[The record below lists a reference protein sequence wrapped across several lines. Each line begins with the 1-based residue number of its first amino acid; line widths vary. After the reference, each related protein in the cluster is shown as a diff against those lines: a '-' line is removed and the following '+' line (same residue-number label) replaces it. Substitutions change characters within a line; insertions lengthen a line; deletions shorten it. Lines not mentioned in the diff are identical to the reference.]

1 MSLPAIR
8 NRTVA
13 SVGSNP
19 SIATTATNSSKGIR
33 SIDTQ
38 GINSSSSS
46 SISRRGRRGRSPG
59 HRHILEIG
67 SGIAA
72 AVEEAQQR
80 RMADAVAAAHYRG
93 MAEVEATIPNHL
105 AKLRREL
112 EKERQPAIDAA
123 VARVREKYIQQLQ
136 DAAASHEADCE
147 LAIRA
152 ERRKCEQERAVA
164 TAALERSWRERI
176 RLEVLEA
183 RTDTWDKACVKERRA
198 VADAVAEE
206 AKKLHIAVAKALA
219 AEKKAS
225 ARAIAEAIK
234 EERAEIVRMKAAV
247 AEATTT
253 AQEAEA
259 AADVER
265 TRATDADEKYQA
277 LLADYR
283 RTLQVLPHYNPDANS
298 WLL

>member
-13 SVGSNP
+13 SDGSNP

-38 GINSSSSS
+38 GINSTSSSSS

-123 VARVREKYIQQLQ
+123 VARVREKCIQQLR

-206 AKKLHIAVAKALA
+206 AEKLPIAVAKALA
-219 AEKKAS
+219 VSTLFLFYFKICLNVCLFILVCLFVCDTPS
-225 ARAIAEAIK
+225 FF
-234 EERAEIVRMKAAV
+234 VV
-247 AEATTT
+247 AEEGIYALDSFTTT
-253 AQEAEA
+253 
-259 AADVER
+259 
-265 TRATDADEKYQA
+265 
-277 LLADYR
+277 
-283 RTLQVLPHYNPDANS
+283 PF
-298 WLL
+298 